1 MREKCLSE
9 QTFPQNNLNDRNNE
23 YIKASIN
30 IIFCIYS
37 MLLNICLFTVIY
49 RKPNTVQ
56 TNINFESL
64 NIKTSWLSGRAQGLA
79 SEKSI
84 FGYVFNPLLG

>member
-1 MREKCLSE
+1 MREKRLSE
-9 QTFPQNNLNDRNNE
+9 HTFPQKNLNDRNNE

-30 IIFCIYS
+30 IIFCIYT

-49 RKPNTVQ
+49 HKPNTVH

-64 NIKTSWLSGRAQGLA
+64 NIKSSWLSGRA
-79 SEKSI
+79 
-84 FGYVFNPLLG
+84 

>member
-1 MREKCLSE
+1 MFINMREKYLSE
-9 QTFPQNNLNDRNNE
+9 HTFPQKNFNERNNE
-23 YIKASIN
+23 YINTSIN

-49 RKPNTVQ
+49 HKPNTGQ

-64 NIKTSWLSGRAQGLA
+64 NIKSLWLSGRA
-79 SEKSI
+79 
-84 FGYVFNPLLG
+84 